1 MLFKKKRLASD
12 LDSGLWG
19 EEAAEACLKRCGFKV
34 LARRLKVGHD
44 ELDLVVRGE
53 NCVVFVEVK
62 TRRSR
67 RYGSPASAV
76 DRRKR
81 HAVSRAA
88 VHYLKRKRF
97 PEESIRFDVVEVI
110 GEPGDADP
118 EINHIRNAFTLDRSF
133 ILPY

>member
-1 MLFKKKRLASD
+1 MLFKKKRLPGNQA
-12 LDSGLWG
+12 SGLWG
-19 EEAAEACLKRCGFKV
+19 EAVAGLYLKKQGFKI

-53 NCVVFVEVK
+53 GCVVFVEVK

-67 RYGSPASAV
+67 HFGAPASAV

-88 VHYLKRKRF
+88 VHYLKKNRF

-110 GEPGDADP
+110 GEPDGEP
-118 EINHIRNAFTLDRSF
+118 EINHIRNAFTLDRCF
-133 ILPY
+133 RLPY